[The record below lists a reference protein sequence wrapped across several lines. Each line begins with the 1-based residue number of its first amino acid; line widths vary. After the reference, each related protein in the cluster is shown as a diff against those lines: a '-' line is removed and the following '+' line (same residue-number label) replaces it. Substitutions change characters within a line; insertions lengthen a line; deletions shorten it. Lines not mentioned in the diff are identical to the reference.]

1 MADIEKKTKRYPTDL
16 ADAEWD
22 RITPFLAEG
31 LRRKAE
37 GPTWTCVKS
46 RTLSALAD
54 RLLLVSPLHASLLV
68 RDDPRRGADDRSRA
82 RWAGARSP
90 ADRGCELDAHCFGA
104 RGRLLRIEMS
114 AGVILFI
121 TYCTF
126 CIFAAQGAKPYASI
140 VTTTEPEVTEITE
153 T

>member
-1 MADIEKKTKRYPTDL
+1 MSGAI
-16 ADAEWD
+16 
-22 RITPFLAEG
+22 
-31 LRRKAE
+31 RRF
-37 GPTWTCVKS
+37 S
-46 RTLSALAD
+46 S
-54 RLLLVSPLHASLLV
+54 LV

-90 ADRGCELDAHCFGA
+90 ADRDCELDAQRFGA

-126 CIFAAQGAKPYASI
+126 CIFAAQGAKPPYASV
-140 VTTTEPEVTEITE
+140 VTTTESEVTEITE
-153 T
+153 A